1 MMGQL
6 RRQTVLLLA
15 AGGSIFGIGAAV
27 GIIAFCGLWPQNE
40 PTLAGLFNPVR
51 AHLPATIEVGPE
63 PSGHVDSGPSELA
76 APAPAPSISPSPT
89 PSQPTPAPQQSAGI
103 TVVPPAIYTSPTD
116 DSGGDRHRGSG
127 GH

>member
-15 AGGSIFGIGAAV
+15 AGISIFGIGAAL
-27 GIIAFCGLWPQNE
+27 GIVAFCGLWPQNE

-63 PSGHVDSGPSELA
+63 PSGHVDSGTSEFG
-76 APAPAPSISPSPT
+76 APGPAPSVSPSPAPT
-89 PSQPTPAPQQSAGI
+89 RPTPAPHTTAGI
-103 TVVPPAIYTSPTD
+103 IVVPPVVYASPAD
-116 DSGGDRHRGSG
+116 DSGDRHRGG
-127 GH
+127 GGR